1 MTPDLAELRRLRDTE
16 REELHSPTRRLD
28 AYYYSF
34 NETGSVPID
43 AILSAVA
50 IAGKS
55 CHNTDMWTEDDE
67 WSRWGVGRSLV
78 DVIQCAAYEAA
89 AALLDAAAERDALA
103 AKVERV
109 TGELVDA
116 GYRQAE
122 DRTSIPMRDAEM
134 RTSPLSP
141 KRHLVAGMTAQQA
154 AKAQHP
160 RHGKPLPCAPW
171 PGLVWRG

>member
-1 MTPDLAELRRLRDTE
+1 MSPTAPDLAELRRLRDTE

-55 CHNTDMWTEDDE
+55 CHNTDMWTEDAE

-78 DVIQCAAYEAA
+78 DVIQCAANEAA
-89 AALLDAAAERDALA
+89 DALLDVAAARDALA
-103 AKVERV
+103 ADADKWQRAAL
-109 TGELVDA
+109 TLQGEQEHAVDP
-116 GYRQAE
+116 RAE
-122 DRTSIPMRDAEM
+122 LLAEE
-134 RTSPLSP
+134 LH
-141 KRHLVAGMTAQQA
+141 KLVADFQANGNSRVLGDPTAGVWFEAAQQVLDA
-154 AKAQHP
+154 LNRADA
-160 RHGKPLPCAPW
+160 
-171 PGLVWRG
+171 